1 MSEPSH
7 ASEPPLS
14 LAEYVRAIERHVCQ
28 KNDGHLIRVVGPAF
42 DIVSGWEREG
52 IPLKVALQ
60 GIDRYFARY
69 YRSRGEPAVRLARRR
84 RPVRVE
90 FCDADVLEVFD
101 EWRRAVG
108 ITRRTLD
115 DRGADDGVPI
125 DAAGPSD
132 PLPDQMSDR
141 TSGRG
146 PSLPAH
152 LQRVLIK
159 LSSARAMGRIGS
171 EMDRV
176 IDRVSH
182 ELDRARTEA
191 RGPGKLRGEARRAL
205 IERLAALDREVVDA
219 AAAALT
225 AAARSGLEV
234 EADRELAAFRARLA
248 PDAYQRAHQA
258 VVDRLVREHALL
270 PEITFA

>member
-1 MSEPSH
+1 MSP
-7 ASEPPLS
+7 
-14 LAEYVRAIERHVCQ
+14 AEYVRAIERHVCQ
-28 KNDGHLIRVVGPAF
+28 KNDGHIIRVVGPAF

-52 IPLKVALQ
+52 VPLKIALQ
-60 GIDRYFARY
+60 GIDRCFERY
-69 YRSRGEPAVRLARRR
+69 YRGRNPVGGAGGVRLAPRR

-90 FCDADVLEVFD
+90 FCDADVLDVFD

-115 DRGADDGVPI
+115 ERADDGARA
-125 DAAGPSD
+125 DAGRPSD
-132 PLPDQMSDR
+132 PPPDNSSDR
-141 TSGRG
+141 PSGRG

-152 LQRVLIK
+152 LERVLIK
-159 LSSARAMGRIGS
+159 LSSARATGRIGS

-182 ELDRARTEA
+182 ELDTARTEA
-191 RGPGKLRGEARRAL
+191 RGLRGEARRAL
-205 IERLAALDREVVDA
+205 IERLATLDRELVDA

-225 AAARSGLEV
+225 AAARDGLEV

-248 PDAYQRAHQA
+248 PDAYHRAHQA
-258 VVDRLVREHALL
+258 VVDRLVREQALL
-270 PEITFA
+270 PVITFA